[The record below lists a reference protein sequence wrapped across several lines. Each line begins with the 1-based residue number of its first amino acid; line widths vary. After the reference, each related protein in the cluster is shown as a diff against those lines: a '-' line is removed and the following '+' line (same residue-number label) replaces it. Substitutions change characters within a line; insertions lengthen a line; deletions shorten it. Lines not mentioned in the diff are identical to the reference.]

1 MIKLDIQKRLNA
13 EDGPMELHICTEIQR
28 GEVVALYGPSGS
40 GKTSTL
46 RMLAGLMKPDAGMIS
61 FSGTPWFDSHQ
72 KTNIQPGKRNI
83 GYVFQDYAL
92 FPNMTVLQ
100 NLQFAQK
107 KGSNGQMLP
116 TVLEMVEL
124 GDLKNQKP
132 KDLSGGQKQ
141 RVALARALVQEPEIL
156 LLDEP
161 LTALDPK
168 MRLKL
173 QDYLARVHKEFHL
186 TILLV
191 SHSISEISRLSN
203 KVVALEKGKIVREG
217 SPAEVLLKQNVSGKF
232 KFVGEILALEKADL
246 MYVVHVLVQE
256 QPIRVIA
263 TAEEAKGLRPGDQV
277 VVASKAF
284 NPIIYKID
292 S

>member
-1 MIKLDIQKRLNA
+1 MIQLDIQKQLKA
-13 EDGPMELHICTEIQR
+13 EDGPMVLQLRTEIQR

-46 RMLAGLMKPDAGMIS
+46 RMIAGLMKPDAGTIS
-61 FSGTPWFDSHQ
+61 FSGTPWFDSIR

-100 NLQFAQK
+100 NLRFAQK
-107 KGSNGQMLP
+107 KGSNGQMLS

-124 GDLKNQKP
+124 GDLQNQKP
-132 KDLSGGQKQ
+132 HDLSGGQKQ

-173 QDYLARVHKEFHL
+173 QDYLVRVHSEFNL
-186 TILLV
+186 TTLLV

-203 KVVALEKGKIVREG
+203 KVIALEKGKIVREG
-217 SPAEVLLKQNVSGKF
+217 TPEEVLLQQDVSGKF

-256 QPIRVIA
+256 QTIRVIA
-263 TAEEAKGLRPGDQV
+263 TAEEARGLRPGDQV

>member
-1 MIKLDIQKRLNA
+1 MIKLDIQKRLKA
-13 EDGPMELHICTEIQR
+13 EDGPMDLQLRTEIQR

-46 RMLAGLMKPDAGMIS
+46 RMLAGLMKPDAGTIS
-61 FSGTPWFDSHQ
+61 SSGTPWFDADR
-72 KTNIQPGKRNI
+72 KINTRPGKRNI

-107 KGSNGQMLP
+107 SGSNGQMLS

-124 GDLKNQKP
+124 GDLQNQKP
-132 KDLSGGQKQ
+132 RDLSGGQKQ

-173 QDYLARVHKEFHL
+173 QDYLVRVHKEFHL

-203 KVVALEKGKIVREG
+203 KVVALERGKIVREG

-256 QPIRVIA
+256 QPIKVIA

-284 NPIIYKID
+284 NPIIYKLD